1 MGNIKFNTLTPEVL
15 DENNE
20 IYTEALDY
28 AFGNNDIK
36 NIAITGIY
44 GAGKSTVWN
53 TYVLKRG
60 LNNVI
65 TVSLGKYEN
74 YIKDDNNRQKEVSV
88 TKLNDSDY
96 DETEDLYE
104 NENQK
109 ADGIDNENRVERQII
124 NQILSQI
131 DPKKIPL
138 SKYCFKSNKS
148 KLSIHLHSLALIS
161 MICSILLWTL
171 SDSLISI
178 FKNLDENFIV
188 MSWMILCAILFFV
201 PLYYC
206 LYDFY
211 RGNKFRISKISFNG
225 AEADMDNDMG
235 DETVLD
241 RDIKELVYLLGSS
254 GTKIVV
260 FEDLDRYNNKSIYTK
275 LRELNFILNHYINV
289 RDDKE
294 PVRFIYMLKDGLF
307 VSKNRTK
314 FFDFI
319 LPIVPIVDSMTS
331 ENMLVELFEYIEN
344 PPDSSILA
352 DISLYV
358 DDMRLLKN
366 IVNEYIVYSKIIPLG
381 QIHLESNKLFSLI
394 TLKNIFPNEFEL
406 LQEDKG
412 FIRAV
417 FDRLE
422 VGKKKDAA
430 NLRQILK
437 EIDDNIEFLQ
447 NRIENDKFKVMALLI
462 QSDIGTYYQEARTW
476 AENLKAWSKNPYEQ
490 KCIKYCGGSLYC
502 SYDEFINRYVL
513 NSEDNKVLVDNL
525 PEDFSLKLNELLS
538 RREKIKKQIR
548 DIDIYNYKEI
558 ISILTPEQR
567 DELFLID
574 GFDILK
580 SHYFP
585 LIRFLIVDGLLDETY
600 GYYKGKFNVDTSNTL
615 KRNDIIYMKGLKEG
629 KTLDVF
635 LDVETPDQIIKRL
648 NKSDFSRDNILNEN
662 IFVRCLEENMTDYV
676 MAMTDSVIENNKYE
690 DLAMILSELDLDLV
704 GIYSDILINIDVNK
718 LNSILEDFCDNTFT
732 GLDDEQVSPG
742 DTLYPNDDY
751 IESFNNILISIFK
764 KNHKEENKD
773 KLNLF
778 KEYVEYGQYTS
789 IMDSIN
795 YMEEEEANIFIENI
809 GSADVKFED
818 VTKFTRFNLKKIV
831 WVGIERVQVY
841 ALNVK
846 NLQFVAER
854 ILEKSIDYG
863 CLLNEISKSN
873 KLSSSWKYID
883 DNFSI
888 IIPNYVEQNKN
899 KKSYKNDEEILLKI
913 LNSDISEE
921 YKIKYVEYND
931 TKISEVIKLQD
942 SLIIHKILDFLLCKN
957 SIKFCSDN
965 ISVYWSRIEEY
976 SKEFVKYMD
985 VNLDENNYEDI
996 LKNNESLC
1004 NTFINDP
1011 FVSDKVF
1018 GYVIKYANE
1027 QVSDINIKLTPNRVN
1042 ALVHN
1047 SLIEVNEK
1055 NIEVLLN
1062 NSYNKELTL
1071 LVNNNDKAIQN
1082 IAINILLK
1090 NELSDELIYS
1100 LVNSGISDEN
1110 SLKLVDPIK
1119 DSILIE
1125 RINPTKRTIIKYIIR
1140 ENLSL
1145 KNINYVCKSFEI
1157 FELKDEFIDS
1167 LDTKGKLEELGN
1179 GNLNEFFMK
1188 YVLSS
1193 VNITIDT
1200 KLSLIETKI
1209 NNGSNVNDLKKYIS
1223 LASEIADL
1231 STVWEGK
1238 QPALDNEYK
1247 ERIGQVL
1254 INSNHVKLRKYKD
1267 CQRIQLV
1274 KSEE

>member
-1 MGNIKFNTLTPEVL
+1 
-15 DENNE
+15 
-20 IYTEALDY
+20 
-28 AFGNNDIK
+28 
-36 NIAITGIY
+36 
-44 GAGKSTVWN
+44 
-53 TYVLKRG
+53 
-60 LNNVI
+60 
-65 TVSLGKYEN
+65 
-74 YIKDDNNRQKEVSV
+74 
-88 TKLNDSDY
+88 
-96 DETEDLYE
+96 
-104 NENQK
+104 
-109 ADGIDNENRVERQII
+109 
-124 NQILSQI
+124 
-131 DPKKIPL
+131 
-138 SKYCFKSNKS
+138 
-148 KLSIHLHSLALIS
+148 
-161 MICSILLWTL
+161 
-171 SDSLISI
+171 
-178 FKNLDENFIV
+178 
-188 MSWMILCAILFFV
+188 
-201 PLYYC
+201 
-206 LYDFY
+206 
-211 RGNKFRISKISFNG
+211 
-225 AEADMDNDMG
+225 
-235 DETVLD
+235 
-241 RDIKELVYLLGSS
+241 
-254 GTKIVV
+254 
-260 FEDLDRYNNKSIYTK
+260 
-275 LRELNFILNHYINV
+275 
-289 RDDKE
+289 
-294 PVRFIYMLKDGLF
+294 
-307 VSKNRTK
+307 
-314 FFDFI
+314 
-319 LPIVPIVDSMTS
+319 
-331 ENMLVELFEYIEN
+331 
-344 PPDSSILA
+344 
-352 DISLYV
+352 
-358 DDMRLLKN
+358 
-366 IVNEYIVYSKIIPLG
+366 
-381 QIHLESNKLFSLI
+381 
-394 TLKNIFPNEFEL
+394 
-406 LQEDKG
+406 
-412 FIRAV
+412 
-417 FDRLE
+417 
-422 VGKKKDAA
+422 
-430 NLRQILK
+430 
-437 EIDDNIEFLQ
+437 
-447 NRIENDKFKVMALLI
+447 
-462 QSDIGTYYQEARTW
+462 
-476 AENLKAWSKNPYEQ
+476 
-490 KCIKYCGGSLYC
+490 
-502 SYDEFINRYVL
+502 
-513 NSEDNKVLVDNL
+513 
-525 PEDFSLKLNELLS
+525 
-538 RREKIKKQIR
+538 
-548 DIDIYNYKEI
+548 
-558 ISILTPEQR
+558 
-567 DELFLID
+567 
-574 GFDILK
+574 
-580 SHYFP
+580 
-585 LIRFLIVDGLLDETY
+585 
-600 GYYKGKFNVDTSNTL
+600 
-615 KRNDIIYMKGLKEG
+615 
-629 KTLDVF
+629 
-635 LDVETPDQIIKRL
+635 
-648 NKSDFSRDNILNEN
+648 
-662 IFVRCLEENMTDYV
+662 
-676 MAMTDSVIENNKYE
+676 
-690 DLAMILSELDLDLV
+690 
-704 GIYSDILINIDVNK
+704 
-718 LNSILEDFCDNTFT
+718 
-732 GLDDEQVSPG
+732 
-742 DTLYPNDDY
+742 
-751 IESFNNILISIFK
+751 
-764 KNHKEENKD
+764 
-773 KLNLF
+773 
-778 KEYVEYGQYTS
+778 
-789 IMDSIN
+789 
-795 YMEEEEANIFIENI
+795 MEEEEASIFIENI

-831 WVGIERVQVY
+831 WVGIERAQVY

-1004 NTFINDP
+1004 NAFINDP

-1027 QVSDINIKLTPNRVN
+1027 QVSDINIKLTSNRVN

-1071 LVNNNDKAIQN
+1071 LVNNNDKAIQD
-1082 IAINILLK
+1082 IAINTLLK

-1209 NNGSNVNDLKKYIS
+1209 NNGSDVNDLKKYIS

>member
-1 MGNIKFNTLTPEVL
+1 MENIKFNALTPKVL

-20 IYTEALDY
+20 IYDEALDY
-28 AFGNNDIK
+28 AFSNSDIK

-53 TYVLKRG
+53 TYVRKRE

-74 YIKDDNNRQKEVSV
+74 YIEDDDNRQKEVSV
-88 TKLNDSDY
+88 TKLNDTDSDVA
-96 DETEDLYE
+96 EDLYGD
-104 NENQK
+104 ENQK
-109 ADGIDNENRVERQII
+109 AVGIDDENRVEMQII

-148 KLSIHLHSLALIS
+148 KLSIHMHSLALIS
-161 MICSILLWTL
+161 MICSILLWTT
-171 SDSLISI
+171 SDTFASFVNESYKTISGMLLM
-178 FKNLDENFIV
+178 FF
-188 MSWMILCAILFFV
+188 CAILLFV
-201 PLYYC
+201 PLYYFV
-206 LYDFY
+206 YIFY
-211 RGNKFRISKISFNG
+211 RGNKFRVSKITFNG
-225 AEADMDNDMG
+225 AEANMDDDNS
-235 DETVLD
+235 DESVLD
-241 RDIKELVYLLGSS
+241 RDIKELVYLLESS

-260 FEDLDRYNNKSIYTK
+260 FEDLDRYKNISIYTK
-275 LRELNFILNHYINV
+275 LRELNFILNHYVNV
-289 RDDKE
+289 NGDKE
-294 PVRFIYMLKDGLF
+294 SVRFIYMLKDGLF
-307 VSKNRTK
+307 LSKNRTK

-319 LPIVPIVDSMTS
+319 LPIVPVVDSMTS
-331 ENMLVELFEYIEN
+331 ENTLVELFEGIEN

-381 QIHLESNKLFSLI
+381 QIYLESNKLFSLI

-412 FIRAV
+412 FIRTV

-422 VGKKKDAA
+422 VGKKKDAT
-430 NLRQILK
+430 NLRQRLK
-437 EIDDNIEFLQ
+437 KIDDNIEFLK
-447 NRIENDKFKVMALLI
+447 NRIENDKFKVMALFI
-462 QSDIGTYYQEARTW
+462 QSDIGTYYQETRTW
-476 AENLKAWSKNPYEQ
+476 AEHLKEWSKNPDER
-490 KCIKYCGGSLYC
+490 KYIRYSGGSSNF
-502 SYDEFINRYVL
+502 SYDEFINQYVL
-513 NSEDNKVLVDNL
+513 NSEDKKALVDKF
-525 PEDFSLKLNELLS
+525 PEDFSLKMNELLS
-538 RREKIKKQIR
+538 HREKIKKQIR
-548 DIDIYNYKEI
+548 DIDIHSYKEI

-580 SHYFP
+580 SHYFS

-629 KTLDVF
+629 KSLDVF
-635 LDVETPDQIIKRL
+635 LDVETPDQIIERL

-662 IFVRCLEENMTDYV
+662 ILIKCLEGNMADHV

-690 DLAMILSELDLDLV
+690 DLAMILSDLDLDLV
-704 GIYSDILINIDVNK
+704 GIYSDILINKDINK
-718 LNSILEDFCDNTFT
+718 LNSILKNFCGNTFT

-751 IESFNNILISIFK
+751 IESFNNILISIFI
-764 KNHKEENKD
+764 KNHKEEIED
-773 KLNLF
+773 KLKLI

-789 IMDSIN
+789 IMESVN
-795 YMEEEEANIFIENI
+795 CMEEEDTNIFIKNI
-809 GSADVKFED
+809 GFADVKFED
-818 VTKFTRFNLKKIV
+818 VTKLTRFNLKKTV
-831 WVGIERVQVY
+831 WLGIERVQAY
-841 ALNVK
+841 DLNVK

-863 CLLNEISKSN
+863 CLLNEICKSN
-873 KLSSSWKYID
+873 KLSSSWNYIE

-888 IIPNYVEQNKN
+888 IIPNYIEQNNN

-931 TKISEVIKLQD
+931 TKISELIKLQD
-942 SLIIHKILDFLLCKN
+942 SSIIRKIFDFLLCKN

-976 SKEFVKYMD
+976 SQEFVKYMD
-985 VNLDENNYEDI
+985 VNLDENNYEDM
-996 LKNNESLC
+996 LKNNVSLC

-1011 FVSDKVF
+1011 LVSDKVF

-1027 QVSDINIKLTPNRVN
+1027 QVSNINIKLTSNRVN
-1042 ALVHN
+1042 TLVHN

-1055 NIEVLLN
+1055 NIEVLIN
-1062 NSYNKELTL
+1062 NSYNEELTL
-1071 LVNNNDKAIQN
+1071 LVNNADKAIQD
-1082 IAINILLK
+1082 IAINTLLK

-1110 SLKLVDPIK
+1110 SLKLVNPIK

-1125 RINPTKRTIIKYIIR
+1125 WINPTKRSIIKYIIR

-1145 KNINYVCKSFEI
+1145 ENINYVCKSFEI
-1157 FELKDEFIDS
+1157 FELKDEFIGS
-1167 LDTKGKLEELGN
+1167 LDTEGKLEELGN
-1179 GNLNEFFMK
+1179 ENLNDFFMK

-1193 VNITIDT
+1193 VNIKIDT
-1200 KLSLIETKI
+1200 KLSLIETKV
-1209 NNGSNVNDLKKYIS
+1209 NNGSYVNDLKKYIS
-1223 LASEIADL
+1223 LVSEIADL
-1231 STVWEGK
+1231 ANVWEGK
-1238 QPALDNEYK
+1238 QPVLDNEYK
-1247 ERIGQVL
+1247 EKIGQVL
-1254 INSNHVKLRKYKD
+1254 INSNHVKLRKYRD
-1267 CQRIQLV
+1267 CQRIMLL
-1274 KSEE
+1274 KK

>member
-1 MGNIKFNTLTPEVL
+1 MENIKFNALTPKVL

-20 IYTEALDY
+20 IYDEALDY
-28 AFGNNDIK
+28 AFSNSDIK

-53 TYVLKRG
+53 TYVRKRE

-74 YIKDDNNRQKEVSV
+74 YIENDDNRQKEVSV
-88 TKLNDSDY
+88 TKLNDTDSDVA
-96 DETEDLYE
+96 EDLYG

-109 ADGIDNENRVERQII
+109 AVGIDDENRVEMQII

-148 KLSIHLHSLALIS
+148 KLSIHMHSLALIS
-161 MICSILLWTL
+161 MICSILLWTT
-171 SDSLISI
+171 SDTFASFVNESYKTISG
-178 FKNLDENFIV
+178 
-188 MSWMILCAILFFV
+188 ILLMFFCAILLFV
-201 PLYYC
+201 PLYYFV
-206 LYDFY
+206 YIFY
-211 RGNKFRISKISFNG
+211 RGNKFRVSKITFNG
-225 AEADMDNDMG
+225 AEADMDDNS
-235 DETVLD
+235 DESVLD
-241 RDIKELVYLLGSS
+241 RDIKELVYLLENS

-260 FEDLDRYNNKSIYTK
+260 FEDLDRYKNISIYTK
-275 LRELNFILNHYINV
+275 LRELNFILNHYVNV
-289 RDDKE
+289 NGDKKSI
-294 PVRFIYMLKDGLF
+294 RFIYMLKDGLF
-307 VSKNRTK
+307 LSKNRTK

-319 LPIVPIVDSMTS
+319 LPIVPVVDSMTS
-331 ENMLVELFEYIEN
+331 ENMLVELFEGIEN

-381 QIHLESNKLFSLI
+381 QIYLESNKLFSLI
-394 TLKNIFPNEFEL
+394 TLKNIFPKEFEL

-412 FIRAV
+412 FIRTV

-422 VGKKKDAA
+422 VSKKKDAA
-430 NLRQILK
+430 NLRQMLK
-437 EIDDNIEFLQ
+437 KNDDNIELLK

-462 QSDIGTYYQEARTW
+462 RSDIGTYDQEARTW
-476 AENLKAWSKNPYEQ
+476 AEYLKEWSKNPDEQ
-490 KCIKYCGGSLYC
+490 KYIRCSGGSFYF
-502 SYDEFINRYVL
+502 SYNEFINRYVL
-513 NSEDNKVLVDNL
+513 NSEDKKALVAKFS
-525 PEDFSLKLNELLS
+525 EDFSMKMNELLS
-538 RREKIKKQIR
+538 HREKIKKQIK
-548 DIDIYNYKEI
+548 DIDIYSYKKI
-558 ISILTPEQR
+558 ISALTPEQR

-574 GFDILK
+574 GFDILQ

-662 IFVRCLEENMTDYV
+662 IFIRCLEENMIDYV

-704 GIYSDILINIDVNK
+704 GIYSDILINKDINK
-718 LNSILEDFCDNTFT
+718 LDSILLDFCANTFT
-732 GLDDEQVSPG
+732 GRDDEKVSHG
-742 DTLYPNDDY
+742 VVLYPNDDY
-751 IESFNNILISIFK
+751 IESFNNILISIFI
-764 KNHKEENKD
+764 KNHKEENED
-773 KLNLF
+773 KLKLI
-778 KEYVEYGQYTS
+778 KEYVEHGQHTS
-789 IMDSIN
+789 IMYSVN
-795 YMEEEEANIFIENI
+795 YMEEEDVNIFIKNI
-809 GSADVKFED
+809 GFADVKFKD
-818 VTKFTRFNLKKIV
+818 ITWFDLKKTV
-831 WVGIERVQVY
+831 WLGIERVQAY
-841 ALNVK
+841 DLNVK

-863 CLLNEISKSN
+863 CLLDEICKSN
-873 KLSSSWKYID
+873 KLSSSWNYIE

-888 IIPNYVEQNKN
+888 IIPNYIEQNKN

-913 LNSDISEE
+913 LNSDIPEE

-931 TKISEVIKLQD
+931 TKISELIKLQD
-942 SLIIHKILDFLLCKN
+942 SSRIHKILDYLLCKN
-957 SIKFCSDN
+957 NIKFCSDN
-965 ISVYWSRIEEY
+965 ISVYWNRIEEY
-976 SKEFVKYMD
+976 SQEFVKYMD

-996 LKNNESLC
+996 LKNNVSLC

-1011 FVSDKVF
+1011 LVSDKVF

-1042 ALVHN
+1042 TLVHN

-1071 LVNNNDKAIQN
+1071 LVNNSDKAIQD
-1082 IAINILLK
+1082 IAINTLLK
-1090 NELSDELIYS
+1090 NELSEELIYS
-1100 LVNSGISDEN
+1100 LVNSVISDEN
-1110 SLKLVDPIK
+1110 SLKLVNPIK

-1125 RINPTKRTIIKYIIR
+1125 RINPTKRAIIKYIIR

-1145 KNINYVCKSFEI
+1145 ENINYVCKSFEI
-1157 FELKDEFIDS
+1157 FELKDEFIGS
-1167 LDTKGKLEELGN
+1167 LDTEGKLEELGN
-1179 GNLNEFFMK
+1179 ENLNDFFMK

-1193 VNITIDT
+1193 VNIKIDT
-1200 KLSLIETKI
+1200 KLSLIETKV
-1209 NNGSNVNDLKKYIS
+1209 NNGSYVNDLKKYIS
-1223 LASEIADL
+1223 LVSEIADL
-1231 STVWEGK
+1231 ANVWEGK
-1238 QPALDNEYK
+1238 QPVLDNEYK
-1247 ERIGQVL
+1247 EKIGQVL
-1254 INSNHVKLRKYKD
+1254 INSNHVKLRKYRD

>member
-567 DELFLID
+567 D
-574 GFDILK
+574 
-580 SHYFP
+580 
-585 LIRFLIVDGLLDETY
+585 
-600 GYYKGKFNVDTSNTL
+600 
-615 KRNDIIYMKGLKEG
+615 
-629 KTLDVF
+629 
-635 LDVETPDQIIKRL
+635 
-648 NKSDFSRDNILNEN
+648 
-662 IFVRCLEENMTDYV
+662 
-676 MAMTDSVIENNKYE
+676 
-690 DLAMILSELDLDLV
+690 
-704 GIYSDILINIDVNK
+704 
-718 LNSILEDFCDNTFT
+718 
-732 GLDDEQVSPG
+732 
-742 DTLYPNDDY
+742 
-751 IESFNNILISIFK
+751 
-764 KNHKEENKD
+764 
-773 KLNLF
+773 
-778 KEYVEYGQYTS
+778 
-789 IMDSIN
+789 
-795 YMEEEEANIFIENI
+795 
-809 GSADVKFED
+809 
-818 VTKFTRFNLKKIV
+818 
-831 WVGIERVQVY
+831 
-841 ALNVK
+841 
-846 NLQFVAER
+846 
-854 ILEKSIDYG
+854 
-863 CLLNEISKSN
+863 
-873 KLSSSWKYID
+873 
-883 DNFSI
+883 
-888 IIPNYVEQNKN
+888 
-899 KKSYKNDEEILLKI
+899 
-913 LNSDISEE
+913 
-921 YKIKYVEYND
+921 
-931 TKISEVIKLQD
+931 
-942 SLIIHKILDFLLCKN
+942 
-957 SIKFCSDN
+957 
-965 ISVYWSRIEEY
+965 
-976 SKEFVKYMD
+976 
-985 VNLDENNYEDI
+985 
-996 LKNNESLC
+996 
-1004 NTFINDP
+1004 
-1011 FVSDKVF
+1011 
-1018 GYVIKYANE
+1018 
-1027 QVSDINIKLTPNRVN
+1027 
-1042 ALVHN
+1042 
-1047 SLIEVNEK
+1047 
-1055 NIEVLLN
+1055 
-1062 NSYNKELTL
+1062 
-1071 LVNNNDKAIQN
+1071 
-1082 IAINILLK
+1082 
-1090 NELSDELIYS
+1090 
-1100 LVNSGISDEN
+1100 
-1110 SLKLVDPIK
+1110 
-1119 DSILIE
+1119 
-1125 RINPTKRTIIKYIIR
+1125 
-1140 ENLSL
+1140 
-1145 KNINYVCKSFEI
+1145 
-1157 FELKDEFIDS
+1157 
-1167 LDTKGKLEELGN
+1167 
-1179 GNLNEFFMK
+1179 
-1188 YVLSS
+1188 
-1193 VNITIDT
+1193 
-1200 KLSLIETKI
+1200 
-1209 NNGSNVNDLKKYIS
+1209 
-1223 LASEIADL
+1223 
-1231 STVWEGK
+1231 
-1238 QPALDNEYK
+1238 
-1247 ERIGQVL
+1247 
-1254 INSNHVKLRKYKD
+1254 
-1267 CQRIQLV
+1267 
-1274 KSEE
+1274 

>member
-15 DENNE
+15 DENNK

-53 TYVLKRG
+53 TYVRKRG

-74 YIKDDNNRQKEVSV
+74 YIEDDDNRQKEVSV
-88 TKLNDSDY
+88 TKLNDLDSDGA
-96 DETEDLYE
+96 EDLYV

-109 ADGIDNENRVERQII
+109 AIGIDNENRVERQII

-131 DPKKIPL
+131 DQKKIPL

-161 MICSILLWTL
+161 MICSILIWTL
-171 SDSLISI
+171 SDSLVSI
-178 FKNLDENFIV
+178 FKDFDENFVGI
-188 MSWMILCAILFFV
+188 SRILLCATLFFI

-254 GTKIVV
+254 GTEIVV
-260 FEDLDRYNNKSIYTK
+260 FEDLDRYNNISIYTK
-275 LRELNFILNHYINV
+275 LRELNFILNHYVNAKG
-289 RDDKE
+289 DKN

-307 VSKNRTK
+307 LSKNRTK

-319 LPIVPIVDSMTS
+319 LPIVPVVDSMTS
-331 ENMLVELFEYIEN
+331 ENMLVELFECIEN

-412 FIRAV
+412 FIRTV

-422 VGKKKDAA
+422 VGKKKDAT
-430 NLRQILK
+430 NLRQRLK

-447 NRIENDKFKVMALLI
+447 NRIENDKFKVMALFI
-462 QSDIGTYYQEARTW
+462 QSDINMYTQEARTW
-476 AENLKAWSKNPYEQ
+476 AEYLKEWSKNPDE
-490 KCIKYCGGSLYC
+490 KKYIRYSGESLSL
-502 SYDEFINRYVL
+502 SYDGFINRYIL
-513 NSEDNKVLVDNL
+513 NSEDKKALVDKF
-525 PEDFSLKLNELLS
+525 PEDFSMKMNELLS
-538 RREKIKKQIR
+538 HREKIRKQIR

-574 GFDILK
+574 GFDILQ

-615 KRNDIIYMKGLKEG
+615 KLNDIIYMKGLKEG
-629 KTLDVF
+629 KSLDVF

-662 IFVRCLEENMTDYV
+662 IFIRCLEENMIDYV

-690 DLAMILSELDLDLV
+690 ELAMILSDLDLDLL
-704 GIYSDILINIDVNK
+704 GIYSDILINKDVNK

-732 GLDDEQVSPG
+732 GLDGEKVSPG
-742 DTLYPNDDY
+742 DAVYPNDDY

-778 KEYVEYGQYTS
+778 KEYVEYGQYTA

-795 YMEEEEANIFIENI
+795 YMEEEEANVFIENI

-831 WVGIERVQVY
+831 WVGIERVQAY
-841 ALNVK
+841 DLNVK

-873 KLSSSWKYID
+873 KLSSSWNYIE

-888 IIPNYVEQNKN
+888 IIPNYIEQNKN

-931 TKISEVIKLQD
+931 TKISELIKLQD
-942 SLIIHKILDFLLCKN
+942 SSRIHKILDYLLCKN
-957 SIKFCSDN
+957 NIKFCSDN
-965 ISVYWSRIEEY
+965 ISVYWNRIEEY
-976 SKEFVKYMD
+976 SQEFVKYMD

-996 LKNNESLC
+996 LKNNVSLC
-1004 NTFINDP
+1004 NTFINAP
-1011 FVSDKVF
+1011 LVSDKVF

-1027 QVSDINIKLTPNRVN
+1027 QVSDINIKLTQNRVN
-1042 ALVHN
+1042 TLVHN

-1071 LVNNNDKAIQN
+1071 LVNNSDKAIQD
-1082 IAINILLK
+1082 IAINTLLK
-1090 NELSDELIYS
+1090 KELSEELIYS

-1110 SLKLVDPIK
+1110 SLKLVNPIK

-1125 RINPTKRTIIKYIIR
+1125 RINPTKRAIIKYIIR

-1145 KNINYVCKSFEI
+1145 ENINYVCKSFEI
-1157 FELKDEFIDS
+1157 FELKDEFIGS
-1167 LDTKGKLEELGN
+1167 LDTEGKLEELGN
-1179 GNLNEFFMK
+1179 ESLNDFFMK

-1193 VNITIDT
+1193 VNIKIDT
-1200 KLSLIETKI
+1200 KLSLIETKV
-1209 NNGSNVNDLKKYIS
+1209 NNGSYVNDLKKYIS
-1223 LASEIADL
+1223 LVSEIADL

-1267 CQRIQLV
+1267 CQRIMLL
-1274 KSEE
+1274 KK

>member
-1 MGNIKFNTLTPEVL
+1 MENIKFNALTPKVL

-20 IYTEALDY
+20 IYDEALDY
-28 AFGNNDIK
+28 VFSNSDIK

-53 TYVLKRG
+53 TYVRKSG

-74 YIKDDNNRQKEVSV
+74 YIEDDDNRQKEVSV

-211 RGNKFRISKISFNG
+211 KGNKFRISKISFNG

-289 RDDKE
+289 KDDRE

-331 ENMLVELFEYIEN
+331 ENMLVELFECIEN

-422 VGKKKDAA
+422 VGKKKDAT
-430 NLRQILK
+430 NLKQRLK

-447 NRIENDKFKVMALLI
+447 NRIENDKFKAMALLI
-462 QSDIGTYYQEARTW
+462 QSDIGTYYQETRTW

-490 KCIKYCGGSLYC
+490 KYIKYCGG
-502 SYDEFINRYVL
+502 
-513 NSEDNKVLVDNL
+513 
-525 PEDFSLKLNELLS
+525 
-538 RREKIKKQIR
+538 
-548 DIDIYNYKEI
+548 
-558 ISILTPEQR
+558 
-567 DELFLID
+567 
-574 GFDILK
+574 
-580 SHYFP
+580 
-585 LIRFLIVDGLLDETY
+585 
-600 GYYKGKFNVDTSNTL
+600 
-615 KRNDIIYMKGLKEG
+615 
-629 KTLDVF
+629 
-635 LDVETPDQIIKRL
+635 
-648 NKSDFSRDNILNEN
+648 
-662 IFVRCLEENMTDYV
+662 
-676 MAMTDSVIENNKYE
+676 
-690 DLAMILSELDLDLV
+690 
-704 GIYSDILINIDVNK
+704 
-718 LNSILEDFCDNTFT
+718 
-732 GLDDEQVSPG
+732 
-742 DTLYPNDDY
+742 
-751 IESFNNILISIFK
+751 
-764 KNHKEENKD
+764 
-773 KLNLF
+773 
-778 KEYVEYGQYTS
+778 
-789 IMDSIN
+789 
-795 YMEEEEANIFIENI
+795 
-809 GSADVKFED
+809 
-818 VTKFTRFNLKKIV
+818 
-831 WVGIERVQVY
+831 
-841 ALNVK
+841 
-846 NLQFVAER
+846 
-854 ILEKSIDYG
+854 
-863 CLLNEISKSN
+863 
-873 KLSSSWKYID
+873 
-883 DNFSI
+883 
-888 IIPNYVEQNKN
+888 
-899 KKSYKNDEEILLKI
+899 
-913 LNSDISEE
+913 
-921 YKIKYVEYND
+921 
-931 TKISEVIKLQD
+931 
-942 SLIIHKILDFLLCKN
+942 
-957 SIKFCSDN
+957 
-965 ISVYWSRIEEY
+965 
-976 SKEFVKYMD
+976 EFV
-985 VNLDENNYEDI
+985 L
-996 LKNNESLC
+996 
-1004 NTFINDP
+1004 FI
-1011 FVSDKVF
+1011 
-1018 GYVIKYANE
+1018 
-1027 QVSDINIKLTPNRVN
+1027 
-1042 ALVHN
+1042 
-1047 SLIEVNEK
+1047 
-1055 NIEVLLN
+1055 
-1062 NSYNKELTL
+1062 
-1071 LVNNNDKAIQN
+1071 
-1082 IAINILLK
+1082 
-1090 NELSDELIYS
+1090 
-1100 LVNSGISDEN
+1100 
-1110 SLKLVDPIK
+1110 
-1119 DSILIE
+1119 
-1125 RINPTKRTIIKYIIR
+1125 
-1140 ENLSL
+1140 
-1145 KNINYVCKSFEI
+1145 
-1157 FELKDEFIDS
+1157 
-1167 LDTKGKLEELGN
+1167 
-1179 GNLNEFFMK
+1179 
-1188 YVLSS
+1188 
-1193 VNITIDT
+1193 
-1200 KLSLIETKI
+1200 
-1209 NNGSNVNDLKKYIS
+1209 
-1223 LASEIADL
+1223 
-1231 STVWEGK
+1231 
-1238 QPALDNEYK
+1238 
-1247 ERIGQVL
+1247 
-1254 INSNHVKLRKYKD
+1254 
-1267 CQRIQLV
+1267 
-1274 KSEE
+1274 